1 MAAKRQSKYS
11 FDFNTFTSSAS
22 ANVKSTTDSSF
33 LSAGIASGSLTRP
46 FSNPRSSSSSRLA
59 HTPGTNLKT
68 PLVTST
74 STSHRTPGSSRTPH
88 YSSTPGPIQSSVIVA
103 IVEGRGLARGEIG
116 MASIDLKRPQLI
128 LSQFSDSQTYVKVL
142 TKLQILEPLEIIM
155 PNTACENGNTT
166 KLFKFLGDQF
176 VHSNLAT
183 VQRKYFNET
192 KGLEYIKQL
201 CVPEYNTVE
210 MEVASKYYCLAT
222 AAALLKY
229 VEFIQNIVYA
239 PLSLKVVF
247 KGSEQTSMID
257 VTTAKN
263 LELIQNVRDAKSE
276 HSLFGVLNYTRTA
289 GGNKET
295 INMRLD
301 CIAELTEKE
310 ELFYNIQTVI
320 GRFLDVDHL
329 TSMCV
334 QIPKHET
341 VKTAESK
348 INTVIYLK
356 HTLELIEPLQ
366 SALKDTDTPLF
377 KAYFESLKDPRFT
390 AIMEKIQSVIHDD
403 TRYQKGALNMRTQ
416 KCFAV
421 KYEQTVEKYECMCLD
436 FRPSVVRCPVGLL
449 DVARRTYTE
458 TVDDITDLIK
468 QLAEKYELP
477 LKVGFNNTRG
487 FFIQMQLS
495 KEQDVDTSSLP
506 GELIKVSK
514 VKNNLTFSTG
524 DLIKLN
530 DRIRESLNEIY
541 LMANVVV
548 SELLSD
554 IRDQIGCLYK
564 LAELVSMLDMLVS
577 FAHICTLSDYV
588 RPEFTDTLAIKQG
601 RHPILDKILHET
613 PVPNNMYAAEGTN
626 FLIITGPNMS
636 GKSTYLKQIALL
648 QVMAQIGCYVPAEY
662 ASFRL
667 ADQIFSRIGSD
678 DDIETNSSTFMLEMK
693 EINYIIQNAS
703 DKSLIIVDE
712 LGRGTSSEEG
722 VGICYAVC
730 EHLLGIKAFTF
741 FATHFLELTTMDEL
755 YPNVENLHFEIQS
768 QVCAKVSS
776 TFLLYIEGRKFVC
789 NFPRFFN
796 TLRVGFQRVY
806 SNEAGQDKIVYSHV
820 LSKGRMQERH
830 YGLQL
835 AEISTLPQ
843 SIIREAKA
851 VSQQISKTE
860 QSSKILSAEAKRSK
874 AEFRLATKLIQAAR
888 NSCLDDNGLRAY
900 LIGLKAQFE
909 RDTSNIEE

>member
-88 YSSTPGPIQSSVIVA
+88 YSSTPGPIQSSAIVA

-289 GGNKET
+289 GGTRLLRSNILQPPYDKET

-421 KYEQTVEKYECMCLD
+421 K
-436 FRPSVVRCPVGLL
+436 PHINGLL

-755 YPNVENLHFEIQS
+755 YPNVENLHFEIQ
-768 QVCAKVSS
+768 
-776 TFLLYIEGRKFVC
+776 
-789 NFPRFFN
+789 
-796 TLRVGFQRVY
+796 RVY